1 MKVYV
6 RHNVLFGLFD
16 VNKTVDMKCQRK
28 HNLIDNPIDTN
39 SIAVNAINL
48 KSTIAFKDQSILR
61 SEF

>member
-16 VNKTVDMKCQRK
+16 VYNIVDMKCQRK
-28 HNLIDNPIDTN
+28 HNLIDNPIVTN

-48 KSTIAFKDQSILR
+48 ESKITFKYQSILG